1 MVQHQEEVERRQR
14 QQQRRQWQVKV
25 DLEEVEVVKRK
36 EERKERKERMERM
49 ERMEKEKKEKNLIN
63 VEKERASFIKRRQ
76 TSGNQIHEFR
86 RKESKI
92 VVVVDSPSSGSD
104 CGNVIVGMNFV

>member
-1 MVQHQEEVERRQR
+1 MERRQRQR

-25 DLEEVEVVKRK
+25 DLEEVEVVRRK
-36 EERKERKERMERM
+36 EERKERKERK